1 MGTHRPLV
9 FFVYCVYFVVASFFH
24 GPRYMSIAKHHA
36 EWLSLIEVSGP
47 FLSLPV
53 LVQKFPQG
61 LDNHDP
67 DHFRLLRQVH
77 EEWED
82 NQRGEKPDRA
92 IHNQWI
98 KWNLCNTL
106 DLEEALVEGQDI
118 PQTLKSELPEHGETL
133 RPDMVVMR
141 PGGEKPRLL
150 IQTYPLKQ
158 GLSRVV
164 EGSEIVAVVAHAGE
178 G

>member
-1 MGTHRPLV
+1 
-9 FFVYCVYFVVASFFH
+9 
-24 GPRYMSIAKHHA
+24 MSIAKHHA

-98 KWNLCNTL
+98 KWNLSNTL
-106 DLEEALVEGQDI
+106 DLDGALVEGQDI
-118 PQTLKSELPEHGETL
+118 PQTLKSALPEHGETL
-133 RPDMVVMR
+133 RLDSIPV
-141 PGGEKPRLL
+141 
-150 IQTYPLKQ
+150 
-158 GLSRVV
+158 
-164 EGSEIVAVVAHAGE
+164 
-178 G
+178 